1 MAAPAFSRPTA
12 AAHPAPSLP
21 RQAPPAD
28 RPAPSRP
35 VAAVA
40 AAVRQRLMP
49 VGALMNVL
57 AVSGAVALAVAA
69 WVLAGLDGW
78 QYYTTPLAVRGYN
91 DAHRILRPS
100 GPVGQTL
107 GVAGAALMLVP
118 FVYMGYKRLRRNKS
132 GTNLKRL
139 LEVHIFCGIVGP
151 VLITF
156 HTAFKFNGIVSAAY
170 WSMVLVALSG
180 FVGRYLYVRIP
191 RTIRG
196 VELSQSE
203 LDERTAA
210 LRDELQWSAGPD
222 VLETLDRVE
231 AEIAARPASW
241 FSGLGDRALRHSIA
255 GVVQALDQRA
265 GTEVS
270 ATLRSALEERVRLQ
284 QRRHALAATKRLF
297 DLWHVFH
304 LPLVWVMFAIVSLH
318 VGVSLYLGYVPFR
331 W

>member
-1 MAAPAFSRPTA
+1 MGASAAS
-12 AAHPAPSLP
+12 APSTAS
-21 RQAPPAD
+21 APPPPGAST
-28 RPAPSRP
+28 ASSL
-35 VAAVA
+35 
-40 AAVRQRLMP
+40 RQRLMP

-57 AVSGAVALAVAA
+57 AVSGVVAIGLSV
-69 WVLAGLDGW
+69 WVLIGLDGW
-78 QYYTTPLAVRGYN
+78 AYYTTPMNVRGYSPV
-91 DAHRILRPS
+91 HRVLRPS

-118 FVYMGYKRLRRNKS
+118 FLYMAYKRLRTQKT
-132 GTNLKRL
+132 GVNLKRL
-139 LEVHIFCGIVGP
+139 LEIHIFCGIVGP
-151 VLITF
+151 VLVTF
-156 HTAFKFNGIVSAAY
+156 HTAFKFNGLVSAAY

-196 VELSQSE
+196 VELSQHE

-210 LRDELQWSAGPD
+210 LRDELQWTAGQEL
-222 VLETLDRVE
+222 LEALDRVE
-231 AEIAARPASW
+231 AAIAARPPSW
-241 FSGLGDRALRHSIA
+241 FSGVGDRAIRGGMQHLLQQLERRSGRDASQSLRA
-255 GVVQALDQRA
+255 ALD
-265 GTEVS
+265 
-270 ATLRSALEERVRLQ
+270 ERVRLQ

-318 VGVSLYLGYVPFR
+318 VGVALYMGYVPFR

>member
-1 MAAPAFSRPTA
+1 MPAPALTSPAAPSRAATTPRPTA
-12 AAHPAPSLP
+12 
-21 RQAPPAD
+21 QAPPA
-28 RPAPSRP
+28 APSRP
-35 VAAVA
+35 AALA
-40 AAVRQRLMP
+40 SAVRQGLMP

-57 AVSGAVALAVAA
+57 GISGLVALGVSV
-69 WVLAGLDGW
+69 WVLGSLDGW
-78 QYYTTPLAVRGYN
+78 QYYTTPIGVRGYN
-91 DAHRILRPS
+91 DAHRLLRPS

-107 GVAGAALMLVP
+107 GVAGAVLMLVP
-118 FVYMGYKRLRRNKS
+118 FVYMGYKRLRKQKS

-139 LEVHIFCGIVGP
+139 LEIHIFCGIVGP

-191 RTIRG
+191 RTIKG

-203 LDERTAA
+203 LDDRTSS
-210 LRDELQWSAGPD
+210 LRDELQWTAGAD
-222 VLETLDRVE
+222 VLDTLDRLE
-231 AEIAARPASW
+231 ATIAARPASW
-241 FSGLGDRALRHSIA
+241 FSGLGDRALRREIA
-255 GVVQALDQRA
+255 DVVAQLEQRSGGA
-265 GTEVS
+265 AS
-270 ATLRSALEERVRLQ
+270 ASLKQALEERVRLQ
-284 QRRHALAATKRLF
+284 QRRHTLAATKRLF

-318 VGVSLYLGYVPFR
+318 VAVSLYLGYVPFR

>member
-1 MAAPAFSRPTA
+1 MGAPVLSATRSSAPT
-12 AAHPAPSLP
+12 
-21 RQAPPAD
+21 
-28 RPAPSRP
+28 RP
-35 VAAVA
+35 VAPAGPGAPA
-40 AAVRQRLMP
+40 APIAALRQRLMP
-49 VGALMNVL
+49 VGALVNVM
-57 AVSGAVALAVAA
+57 AISAIVAVAVGA
-69 WVLAGLDGW
+69 WVLVALDGW
-78 QYYTTPLAVRGYN
+78 SYYTTPLAVRGYSP
-91 DAHRILRPS
+91 AHRILRPS

-118 FVYMGYKRLRRNKS
+118 FFYMGYKRLRRQKS
-132 GTNLKRL
+132 GANLKRL

-151 VLITF
+151 ILITF

-196 VELSQSE
+196 VELSQAE
-203 LDERTAA
+203 LDERTAS
-210 LRDELQWSAGPD
+210 LRDELQWTAGLD
-222 VLETLDRVE
+222 ALDALDRVE
-231 AEIAARPASW
+231 ADIVARPPSW
-241 FSGLGDRALRHSIA
+241 FSGLGDRTLRRSIDEVTAVLEQRA
-255 GVVQALDQRA
+255 GRAASASLRQALD
-265 GTEVS
+265 
-270 ATLRSALEERVRLQ
+270 ERIRLQ

>member
-1 MAAPAFSRPTA
+1 MSTPVLSASRASSSPPPNVSA
-12 AAHPAPSLP
+12 AASL
-21 RQAPPAD
+21 
-28 RPAPSRP
+28 
-35 VAAVA
+35 
-40 AAVRQRLMP
+40 RQRLMP

-57 AVSGAVALAVAA
+57 VVSGVVALGVSL
-69 WVLAGLDGW
+69 WVLGGLDGW
-78 QYYTTPLAVRGYN
+78 TYYTTPLGVRGYSP
-91 DAHRILRPS
+91 AHRMLRPS

-118 FVYMGYKRLRRNKS
+118 FLYMGYKRLRKHKS

-139 LEVHIFCGIVGP
+139 LEIHIFCGIVGP
-151 VLITF
+151 VLVTF
-156 HTAFKFNGIVSAAY
+156 HTAFKFNGLVSAAY

-196 VELSQSE
+196 VELSQTE
-203 LDERTAA
+203 LDERTAG
-210 LRDELQWSAGPD
+210 LRDELQWTAGPD
-222 VLETLDRVE
+222 LLDALDRVE
-231 AEIAARPASW
+231 AAIAARPPSW
-241 FSGLGDRALRHSIA
+241 FSGVGDRDIRGGIEDVLQQLEQRSGRAASDSLR
-255 GVVQALDQRA
+255 G
-265 GTEVS
+265 
-270 ATLRSALEERVRLQ
+270 ALEERVRLQ

-318 VGVSLYLGYVPFR
+318 VGLALYMGYVPFR

>member
-1 MAAPAFSRPTA
+1 MSTPALSASRT
-12 AAHPAPSLP
+12 
-21 RQAPPAD
+21 APPP
-28 RPAPSRP
+28 PAASTPAGSTL
-35 VAAVA
+35 
-40 AAVRQRLMP
+40 RQRLMP
-49 VGALMNVL
+49 VGALMHVL
-57 AVSGAVALAVAA
+57 VVSGVVAVGVSV

-78 QYYTTPLAVRGYN
+78 AYYTTPLGVRGYSP
-91 DAHRILRPS
+91 AHRALRPS

-118 FVYMGYKRLRRNKS
+118 FLYMGYKRLRRQKS
-132 GTNLKRL
+132 GANLKRL
-139 LEVHIFCGIVGP
+139 LEIHIFCGIVGP
-151 VLITF
+151 VLVTF

-210 LRDELQWSAGPD
+210 LRDELQWTAGPD
-222 VLETLDRVE
+222 LLEALDRLE
-231 AEIAARPASW
+231 ADIETRPPSW
-241 FSGLGDRALRHSIA
+241 FSGVGDRALRR
-255 GVVQALDQRA
+255 GMQDVVHQLSHRSGRGASD
-265 GTEVS
+265 S
-270 ATLRSALEERVRLQ
+270 LREALEERLRLQ
-284 QRRHALAATKRLF
+284 QRRHALAATKLLF

-318 VGVSLYLGYVPFR
+318 VGVAIYLGYVPFR

>member
-1 MAAPAFSRPTA
+1 MDAPALSPSAPARVPPARPPAPA
-12 AAHPAPSLP
+12 AAAT
-21 RQAPPAD
+21 
-28 RPAPSRP
+28 RPAPGL
-35 VAAVA
+35 AAV
-40 AAVRQRLMP
+40 VRQGLMP
-49 VGALMNVL
+49 VGALMNVMGL
-57 AVSGAVALAVAA
+57 SGLVAIAVGA
-69 WVLAGLDGW
+69 WVLGLLGGW
-78 QYYTTPLAVRGYN
+78 DYYTTPIAVRGYN
-91 DAHRILRPS
+91 PAHPLLRPS

-118 FVYMGYKRLRRNKS
+118 FVYMGYKRLRKKKS

-139 LEVHIFCGIVGP
+139 LEIHIFCGIVGP

-191 RTIRG
+191 RTIKG
-196 VELSQSE
+196 VELSQAE
-203 LDERTAA
+203 LDDRTAS
-210 LRDELQWSAGPD
+210 LRDELQWTAGPEILD
-222 VLETLDRVE
+222 TLDRLE
-231 AEIAARPASW
+231 ADIAARPASW
-241 FSGLGDRALRHSIA
+241 FSGLGDRALHREIA
-255 GVVQALDQRA
+255 DVVAQLEQRSGRA
-265 GTEVS
+265 ASES
-270 ATLRSALEERVRLQ
+270 LKAALEERVRLQ
-284 QRRHALAATKRLF
+284 QRRHTLSATKRLF

>member
-1 MAAPAFSRPTA
+1 MAVPTL
-12 AAHPAPSLP
+12 APSPVRTPVRP
-21 RQAPPAD
+21 RSMPPPAAG
-28 RPAPSRP
+28 P
-35 VAAVA
+35 
-40 AAVRQRLMP
+40 AVRTRLMP
-49 VGALMNVL
+49 VGALLNVMV
-57 AVSGAVALAVAA
+57 VSGLVAVAVAV
-69 WVLAGLDGW
+69 WVLVGLDGW
-78 QYYTTPLAVRGYN
+78 RYYTTPLAVRGYSPV
-91 DAHRILRPS
+91 HRVLRPS

-118 FVYMGYKRLRRNKS
+118 FAYMAYKRLRRAKS
-132 GTNLKRL
+132 GANLKRL
-139 LEVHIFCGIVGP
+139 LEIHIFCGIVGP
-151 VLITF
+151 VLVTF

-196 VELSQSE
+196 VELSQAE

-210 LRDELQWSAGPD
+210 LRDELQWTAGPD
-222 VLETLDRVE
+222 ALAALDRAE

-241 FSGLGDRALRHSIA
+241 FSGLGDRALARSIA
-255 GVVQALDQRA
+255 SVEAGLAQSAGHRLSAGMRDAL
-265 GTEVS
+265 V
-270 ATLRSALEERVRLQ
+270 ERVRLQ
-284 QRRHALAATKRLF
+284 QRRHALAATRRLF

-318 VGVSLYLGYVPFR
+318 VAVSLYLGYVPFR